1 MIDVETPD
9 SPGWWLKRCADKLS
23 RTRKDIDPLF
33 DRYEGKQAMPAELTN
48 APDQAIRFYKTSR
61 TGLAELIV
69 KATRHRLKVAAIQ
82 TAKDSGETGDHE
94 AWQAW
99 KSAGMVV
106 EGPDII
112 RNMLVAR
119 SGYALVQEYE
129 GEVCATSED
138 PRQVTTIHDPVR
150 QSKIR
155 AGAKIFHD
163 NDFNMDYAYLYRP
176 GRVWRAL
183 NERKGTTAPRFTR
196 NWSWDEEYGGADGR
210 SLPAGFER
218 DVMLVRYRN
227 DENVSEFERH
237 IDILNRFDHLVL
249 QGMVIATLQAFK
261 QRAIKVDEKDMPE
274 RDPVTK
280 ELIDYNEVFSSDPG
294 ALWKLPASAD
304 MWESGAVD
312 LVPITTMA
320 TKQLEQLSAVTF
332 TPLSVFT
339 PEGANQSAQGA
350 SLVRE
355 GMTFKVEDKQDR
367 IGEAHEHVASL
378 IFRMAGL
385 DVGDRDVIRMIWAPA
400 ERYGLA
406 EKGDAAVK
414 AKGAGVPWRTIM
426 RDIWQFTPEQVARM
440 ETERMSDQLLFPAE
454 AAQVAADASA

>member
-1 MIDVETPD
+1 M
-9 SPGWWLKRCADKLS
+9 C
-23 RTRKDIDPLF
+23 
-33 DRYEGKQAMPAELTN
+33 
-48 APDQAIRFYKTSR
+48 
-61 TGLAELIV
+61 
-69 KATRHRLKVAAIQ
+69 
-82 TAKDSGETGDHE
+82 
-94 AWQAW
+94 
-99 KSAGMVV
+99 
-106 EGPDII
+106 
-112 RNMLVAR
+112 R
-119 SGYALVQEYE
+119 S
-129 GEVCATSED
+129 
-138 PRQVTTIHDPVR
+138 
-150 QSKIR
+150 
-155 AGAKIFHD
+155 
-163 NDFNMDYAYLYRP
+163 N
-176 GRVWRAL
+176 
-183 NERKGTTAPRFTR
+183 
-196 NWSWDEEYGGADGR
+196 
-210 SLPAGFER
+210 
-218 DVMLVRYRN
+218 
-227 DENVSEFERH
+227 
-237 IDILNRFDHLVL
+237 
-249 QGMVIATLQAFK
+249 
-261 QRAIKVDEKDMPE
+261 
-274 RDPVTK
+274 
-280 ELIDYNEVFSSDPG
+280 SDPG

-440 ETERMSDQLLFPAE
+440 ETERMSYQLLFPAE